1 MSGLLPPILSVVQE
15 TKPKVADLATRLT
28 AARAAALDHLDHS
41 VLDAAGPLG
50 APPTL
55 LGDGVLATGY
65 ATLGVSTL
73 PRVALGNHGGVLI
86 PVIDVT
92 GSGVLQFAGI
102 LSGAASAFRLRITI
116 DGLIV
121 ADSGSV
127 SPTAASQLLTLS
139 GVGSSGGAVAL
150 DAVPFR
156 SSLLIEAATVV
167 ALHTLYFHY
176 RLTGW
181 PA

>member
-1 MSGLLPPILSVVQE
+1 MSGLLTPILSVVQE
-15 TKPKVADLATRLT
+15 VKPKVNDLAARLT
-28 AARAAALDHLDHS
+28 AARAAALDDLDHS

-55 LGDGVLATGY
+55 LGDGVMSAGF
-65 ATLGVSTL
+65 ATLSSSTL
-73 PRVALGNHGGVLI
+73 PRVALGDHGGVLT

-121 ADSGSV
+121 ADSGNV
-127 SPTAASQLLTLS
+127 SPTGASQLLTLA
-139 GVGSSGGAVAL
+139 GIGTNGGAAL
-150 DAVPFR
+150 DAVAFR
-156 SSLLIEAATVV
+156 SSLLIEAATIAAV
-167 ALHTLYFHY
+167 HDLYFHY